1 MIKINIAYK
10 IIAIPSKKKHCFFK
24 QLISHNIAQSKED
37 VEAIIFLLYAQYT
50 QIMKNINTSII
61 FHLFFPEK
69 NSLSPLVNEDLEN
82 FYLKISHSI

>member
-37 VEAIIFLLYAQYT
+37 VEAIIFLLYAHYT

-61 FHLFFPEK
+61 FHLFFPK
-69 NSLSPLVNEDLEN
+69 M
-82 FYLKISHSI
+82 SI

>member
-61 FHLFFPEK
+61 FHLFFFKKLIPKFQE
-69 NSLSPLVNEDLEN
+69 
-82 FYLKISHSI
+82 

>member
-50 QIMKNINTSII
+50 QIMKNIHEIS
-61 FHLFFPEK
+61 
-69 NSLSPLVNEDLEN
+69 
-82 FYLKISHSI
+82 KISQI

>member
-61 FHLFFPEK
+61 FHLFFFK
-69 NSLSPLVNEDLEN
+69 KAYS
-82 FYLKISHSI
+82 FLKINQNHQNSP